1 MPTSSTERK
10 GRLAAAAVAGAC
22 AVIFVFQNSDRVHLR
37 FLVFDVTA
45 RLWVGLVVSLLLGA
59 VLGQAVGTIRRRRR
73 NADPD

>member
-1 MPTSSTERK
+1 
-10 GRLAAAAVAGAC
+10 
-22 AVIFVFQNSDRVHLR
+22 VFQNSDRVHLR

-73 NADPD
+73 HADDD